1 MNTVRSR
8 GRPLALLALL
18 LPVSIAAQQPA
29 PAPPPLGD
37 AYTFVVLGH
46 VRGGRAGP
54 NPKLA
59 ELLDE
64 VRRIKPAFA
73 VLTGDMIWGDVDNN
87 PARRDTVLREWVHLD
102 SAMATLGVPTYRV
115 PGNHEIQDVVTRDL
129 YRERYGQLP
138 QVVTLGTTRL
148 LLLNSTH
155 IPPDGDTAK
164 MKFTR
169 GKDLDSAQVAWLR
182 AEVAKPGFAHT
193 FAFLHHLLWWQ
204 KPEGAWWRDAHP
216 LLVSGKVHALF
227 SGDYGPLKFS
237 TLTRDSVR
245 YFQSAIEGSP
255 SIEMLRGSEYSRML
269 SAQFDNFL
277 AVRVNG
283 PSVDVEVHTVSEVSS
298 GAFSPAHYQAMM
310 DGPARPAAPIW
321 RRAMNFVGS
330 PKRAAVLGAGVLLMF
345 GLGWFARGVVS
356 KR

>member
-1 MNTVRSR
+1 MRRITTRIVIA
-8 GRPLALLALL
+8 ALLSA
-18 LPVSIAAQQPA
+18 IAGTPA
-29 PAPPPLGD
+29 FSQGAAATPPTDGP
-37 AYTFVVLGH
+37 YTFVVLGH
-46 VRGGRAGP
+46 VRGGREGP
-54 NPKLA
+54 NPKLV

-64 VRRIKPAFA
+64 VRRLKPAFA

-87 PARRDTVLREWVHLD
+87 PARRDAVLREWDYLD

-129 YRERYGQLP
+129 YWERYGRLP
-138 QVVTLGTTRL
+138 QIVTLGTTRL

-155 IPPDGDTAK
+155 MPPDGDTTK
-164 MKFTR
+164 MAFTR
-169 GKDLDSAQVAWLR
+169 GTDLDRAQVAWLR
-182 AEVAKPGFAHT
+182 TELAKPGFAHT

-204 KPEGAWWRDAHP
+204 KPEGAWWRDVHP
-216 LLVSGKVHALF
+216 LLASGGVDALF

-237 TLTRDSVR
+237 TLTKDSVR

-255 SIEMLRGSEYSRML
+255 SLEMLRGSEYSRML
-269 SAQFDNFL
+269 SSQFDNFL

-283 PSVDVEVHTVSEVSS
+283 PAVDVEVHTVSEVSS

-310 DGPARPAAPIW
+310 DGPARPPAPFS
-321 RRAMNFVGS
+321 RRVMNFVGS
-330 PKRAAVLGAGVLLMF
+330 PKRAAALVVGVLLVF
-345 GLGWFARGVVS
+345 SLGWFARGVVA